1 MILFQ
6 MNKNTDVETFVYYL
20 LERIRKDITGQ
31 QESVYS
37 GNVSSM
43 EDYRFRIGVLKGL
56 NMSIDS
62 IKSLVKVNEEDE

>member
-1 MILFQ
+1 

-20 LERIRKDITGQ
+20 LEKIRKDITGQ
-31 QESVYS
+31 QESVHS

>member
-1 MILFQ
+1 

-20 LERIRKDITGQ
+20 LEKIRKDITGQ

>member
-62 IKSLVKVNEEDE
+62 IKSLVKVN

>member
-1 MILFQ
+1 

-20 LERIRKDITGQ
+20 LEKVRKDITGQ

>member
-31 QESVYS
+31 QESVHS

>member
-1 MILFQ
+1 

-20 LERIRKDITGQ
+20 LERIRKDIIGQ

>member
-1 MILFQ
+1 